1 MLRRTFLKGSA
12 ASALVGGGLAMPALA
27 QDWRATT
34 MRFVPQANLSAFDP
48 IWTTATVTNNHG
60 YYVYDTLFGLDMSLK
75 PQPQMVDRFEALDNG
90 LRWRFTLRDGLK
102 FHDGEPVRSADCI
115 ASIQRWAQRDSFG
128 QLLARVTEAWQAV
141 DDKTFEVRLKRAFP
155 LILEALG
162 KPDTPA
168 FIMPE
173 RLAKTDAFK
182 AITEV
187 VGSGPYR
194 FLPAEYI
201 SGGRAAYEKFDGYVS
216 RQDAPSRGAGAK
228 IVHFRRIEWNII
240 PDPATAA
247 AALQRG
253 EVDWWERPPV
263 DLQPLLARSRDIVRE
278 VTDTSGRLAIMRL
291 NHLHPPFNNPKVRA
305 AVRMAVMQADY
316 MRASQGEDQSAWK
329 LCRNLWP
336 QGTPYYTGEQ
346 EDLMPQSLAAASE
359 ALKASGY
366 AGEKC
371 VIINPTDFPDIG
383 PLGQV
388 TADILKRIGMNVD
401 LAETD
406 WGTVVQR
413 RSSREPVEKGGWSIF
428 HTTGPAIGWG
438 NPASSLLVRGQGAK
452 GWFGWWNNTRA
463 EELAEG
469 WAMATDE
476 AAQKASAVALGRL
489 ALEEVATV
497 PLGQFTLTT
506 AYRRS
511 LTGMLPGSAPYPWGL
526 KRV

>member
-1 MLRRTFLKGSA
+1 MDRRTVLKGVGASLIA
-12 ASALVGGGLAMPALA
+12 APALSRPALA
-27 QDWRATT
+27 QDWRAST
-34 MRFVPQANLSAFDP
+34 MRFVPQANLSSFDP

-60 YYVYDTLFGLDMSLK
+60 YYVYDTLFALDMNLK
-75 PQPQMVDRFEALDNG
+75 PQPQMAASFETLDNG
-90 LRWRFTLRDGLK
+90 HRWRFTLRDNLK
-102 FHDGEPVRSADCI
+102 FHDGAPVRAVDCTT
-115 ASIQRWAQRDSFG
+115 SIQRWAQRDSFG
-128 QLLARVTEAWQAV
+128 QLLAKVTDGWQAV
-141 DDKTFEVRLKRAFP
+141 DDKTFEVRLKRPFP

-182 AITEV
+182 AVTEV
-187 VGSGPYR
+187 IGSGPYR
-194 FLPAEYI
+194 FLPGEYN
-201 SGGRAAYEKFDGYVS
+201 SGVRAAYEKFDGYVP
-216 RQDAPSRGAGAK
+216 RAEPPSRGAGGK
-228 IVHFRRIEWNII
+228 IAHFRRIEWTIM

-263 DLQPLLARSRDIVRE
+263 DLQPLLAKNKDIVRE
-278 VTDTSGRLAIMRL
+278 VTDPSGRLAIMRL
-291 NHLHPPFNNPKVRA
+291 NHLQPPFNNLKARQA
-305 AVRMAVMQADY
+305 IRMAVIQEDY
-316 MRASQGEDQSAWK
+316 MRASQGEDQSGWK
-329 LCRNLWP
+329 RCRSLWP
-336 QGTPYYTGEQ
+336 HGTPYYSGEQ
-346 EDLMPQSLAAASE
+346 EDLMPQSTARAAE

-388 TADILKRIGMNVD
+388 SADLLRKAGVNVE

-406 WGTVVQR
+406 WGTVIQR
-413 RSSREPVEKGGWSIF
+413 RGSREAVEKGGWSIF

-438 NPASSLLVRGQGAK
+438 NPANSLLVRGQGAK
-452 GWFGWWNNTRA
+452 GWFGWWNNPRA
-463 EELAEG
+463 EELAEE
-469 WAMATDE
+469 WLFAPNE
-476 AAQKASAVALGRL
+476 AAQKAAATTLGRL
-489 ALEEVATV
+489 ALDEVATV

-511 LTGMLPGSAPYPWGL
+511 LTGMLQGSAPYPWGL
-526 KRV
+526 KRA

>member
-1 MLRRTFLKGSA
+1 MDRRTVLKGAA
-12 ASALVGGGLAMPALA
+12 ASLVAAPALSRPALA
-27 QDWRATT
+27 QDWRAST
-34 MRFVPQANLSAFDP
+34 MRFVPQANLSSFDP

-60 YYVYDTLFGLDMSLK
+60 YYVFDTLFALDMNLK
-75 PQPQMVDRFEALDNG
+75 PQPQMVASYETLDNG
-90 LRWRFTLRDGLK
+90 HRWRFKLRDNLK
-102 FHDGEPVRSADCI
+102 FHDGEPVRAVDCI
-115 ASIQRWAQRDSFG
+115 TSIQRWSQRDSFG
-128 QLLARVTEAWQAV
+128 QLLAKVTDGWQAV
-141 DDKTFEVRLKRAFP
+141 DDKTFEVKLKRPFP

-182 AITEV
+182 AVTEV

-194 FLPAEYI
+194 FLHGEYN
-201 SGGRAAYEKFDGYVS
+201 SGVRATYEKFDGYVP
-216 RQDAPSRGAGAK
+216 RAEAPSRGAGGK
-228 IVHFRRIEWNII
+228 IAHFRRIEWAIM

-263 DLQPLLARSRDIVRE
+263 DLQPLLARNKDIVRE
-278 VTDTSGRLAIMRL
+278 VTDPSGRLAIMRL
-291 NHLHPPFNNPKVRA
+291 NHLQPPFNNLKARQA
-305 AVRMAVMQADY
+305 IRMAVIQEDY
-316 MRASQGEDQSAWK
+316 MRASQGEDQSGWK
-329 LCRNLWP
+329 RCRSLWP
-336 QGTPYYTGEQ
+336 HGTPYYSGEQ
-346 EDLMPQSLAAASE
+346 EDLMPQSTAKAAE

-388 TADILKRIGMNVD
+388 SADLLRKAGVNVE

-413 RSSREPVEKGGWSIF
+413 RGSREPVDKGGWSIF

-438 NPASSLLVRGQGAK
+438 NPANSLLVRGQGAK
-452 GWFGWWNNTRA
+452 GWFGWWNNARA
-463 EELAEG
+463 EELAEE
-469 WAMATDE
+469 WLFAPDE
-476 AAQKASAVALGRL
+476 AAQKKAAITLGRL
-489 ALEEVATV
+489 ALDEVATI

-511 LTGMLPGSAPYPWGL
+511 LTGMLHGSAPYPWGL
-526 KRV
+526 KRA

>member
-1 MLRRTFLKGSA
+1 MDRRTVLKGAA
-12 ASALVGGGLAMPALA
+12 ASLVAAPALSRPALA
-27 QDWRATT
+27 QDWRAST
-34 MRFVPQANLSAFDP
+34 MRFVPQANLSSFDP
-48 IWTTATVTNNHG
+48 IWTTATVSNNHG
-60 YYVYDTLFGLDMSLK
+60 YYVFDTLFALDMNLK
-75 PQPQMVDRFEALDNG
+75 PQPQMVASYETLDNG
-90 LRWRFTLRDGLK
+90 HRWRFKLRDNLK
-102 FHDGEPVRSADCI
+102 FHDGEPVRAVDCI
-115 ASIQRWAQRDSFG
+115 TSIQRWSQRDSFG
-128 QLLARVTEAWQAV
+128 QLLAKVTDGWQAV
-141 DDKTFEVRLKRAFP
+141 DDKTFEVKLKRPFP

-182 AITEV
+182 AVTEV

-194 FLPAEYI
+194 FLHGEYN
-201 SGGRAAYEKFDGYVS
+201 SGVRATYEKFDGYVP
-216 RQDAPSRGAGAK
+216 RAEPPSRGAGGK
-228 IVHFRRIEWNII
+228 IAHFRRIEWAIM

-263 DLQPLLARSRDIVRE
+263 DLQPLLARNKDIVRE
-278 VTDTSGRLAIMRL
+278 VTDPSGRLAIMRL
-291 NHLHPPFNNPKVRA
+291 NHLQPPFNNLKARQA
-305 AVRMAVMQADY
+305 IRMAVIQEDY
-316 MRASQGEDQSAWK
+316 MRASQGEDQSGWK
-329 LCRNLWP
+329 RCRSLWP
-336 QGTPYYTGEQ
+336 HGTPYYSGEQ
-346 EDLMPQSLAAASE
+346 EDLMPQSTAKAAE

-388 TADILKRIGMNVD
+388 SADLLRKAGVNVE

-413 RSSREPVEKGGWSIF
+413 RGSREPVDKGGWSIF

-438 NPASSLLVRGQGAK
+438 NPANSLLVRGQGAK
-452 GWFGWWNNTRA
+452 GWFGWWNNARA
-463 EELAEG
+463 EELAEE
-469 WAMATDE
+469 WLFAPDE
-476 AAQKASAVALGRL
+476 AAQKKAAITLGRL
-489 ALEEVATV
+489 ALDEVATI

-511 LTGMLPGSAPYPWGL
+511 LTGMLHGSAPYPWGL
-526 KRV
+526 KRA

>member
-1 MLRRTFLKGSA
+1 MDRRTVLKGAA
-12 ASALVGGGLAMPALA
+12 ASLVAAPALSRPALA
-27 QDWRATT
+27 QDWRAST
-34 MRFVPQANLSAFDP
+34 MRFVPQANLSSFDP

-60 YYVYDTLFGLDMSLK
+60 YYVFDTLFALDMNLK
-75 PQPQMVDRFEALDNG
+75 PQPQMVASYETLDNG
-90 LRWRFTLRDGLK
+90 HRWRFKLRDNLK
-102 FHDGEPVRSADCI
+102 FHDGEPVRAVDCI
-115 ASIQRWAQRDSFG
+115 TSIQRWSQRDSFG
-128 QLLARVTEAWQAV
+128 QLLAKVTDGWQAV
-141 DDKTFEVRLKRAFP
+141 DDKTFEVKLKRPFP

-182 AITEV
+182 AVTEV

-194 FLPAEYI
+194 FLHGEYN
-201 SGGRAAYEKFDGYVS
+201 SGVRATYEKFDGYVP
-216 RQDAPSRGAGAK
+216 RAEPPSRGAGGK
-228 IVHFRRIEWNII
+228 IAHFRRIEWAIM

-263 DLQPLLARSRDIVRE
+263 DLQPLLARNKDIVRE
-278 VTDTSGRLAIMRL
+278 VTDPSGRLAIMRL
-291 NHLHPPFNNPKVRA
+291 NHLQPPFNNLKARQA
-305 AVRMAVMQADY
+305 IRMAVIQEDY
-316 MRASQGEDQSAWK
+316 MRASQGEDQSGWK
-329 LCRNLWP
+329 RCRSLWP
-336 QGTPYYTGEQ
+336 HGTPYYSGEQ
-346 EDLMPQSLAAASE
+346 EDLMPQSTAKAAE

-388 TADILKRIGMNVD
+388 SADLLRKAGVNVE

-413 RSSREPVEKGGWSIF
+413 RGSREPVDKGGWSIF

-438 NPASSLLVRGQGAK
+438 NPANSLLVRGQGAK
-452 GWFGWWNNTRA
+452 GWFGWWNNARA
-463 EELAEG
+463 EELAEE
-469 WAMATDE
+469 WLFAPDE
-476 AAQKASAVALGRL
+476 AAQKKAAITLGRL
-489 ALEEVATV
+489 ALDEVATI

-511 LTGMLPGSAPYPWGL
+511 LTGMLHGSAPYPWGL
-526 KRV
+526 KRA

>member
-1 MLRRTFLKGSA
+1 MDRRTLLKGVA
-12 ASALVGGGLAMPALA
+12 ASSVTAPLLARPAIA

-34 MRFVPQANLSAFDP
+34 MRFVPQANLTAFDP

-60 YYVYDTLFGLDMSLK
+60 YYVYDTLFGLDMNLK
-75 PQPQMVDRFEALDNG
+75 AQPQMVGAYETLDNG
-90 LRWRFTLRDGLK
+90 LRWRFTLRDRLK
-102 FHDGEPVRSADCI
+102 FHDGQPVRSADCI
-115 ASIQRWAQRDSFG
+115 ASILRWAQRDSFG
-128 QLLARVTEAWQAV
+128 QLLAKVTEGWQAV

-182 AITEV
+182 QITEV

-194 FLPAEYI
+194 FIPGEYV
-201 SGGRAAYEKFDGYVS
+201 SGGKAAYEKFEDYVPRS
-216 RQDAPSRGAGAK
+216 EGPSRGAGGKVAS
-228 IVHFRRIEWNII
+228 FRRIEWLIM

-263 DLQPLLARSRDIVRE
+263 DLQPLLARNKDIARE
-278 VTDTSGRLAIMRL
+278 VTDASGRLAIMRL

-305 AVRMAVMQADY
+305 AVRMAAMQADY
-316 MRASQGEDQSAWK
+316 MRASQGEDQAAWK

-336 QGTPYYTGEQ
+336 QGTPYYSGEH
-346 EDLMPQSLAAASE
+346 EDLMPQSLAKATE

-383 PLGQV
+383 PLGHV
-388 TADILKRIGMNVD
+388 TADILKRMGMNVE

-413 RSSREPVEKGGWSIF
+413 RNSREPVEKGGWSIF

-438 NPASSLLVRGQGAK
+438 TPAGSLLVRGQGAK
-452 GWFGWWNNTRA
+452 GWFGWWDSPRA
-463 EELAEG
+463 EELAEE
-469 WAMATDE
+469 WLFAPNDD
-476 AAQKASAVALGRL
+476 AQKKAAVSLGRL
-489 ALEEVATV
+489 ALDEVATV
-497 PLGQFTLTT
+497 PLGQFTLST
-506 AYRRS
+506 AYRKS
-511 LTGMLPGSAPYPWGL
+511 MTGMLPGSAPYPWGL
-526 KRV
+526 RRA